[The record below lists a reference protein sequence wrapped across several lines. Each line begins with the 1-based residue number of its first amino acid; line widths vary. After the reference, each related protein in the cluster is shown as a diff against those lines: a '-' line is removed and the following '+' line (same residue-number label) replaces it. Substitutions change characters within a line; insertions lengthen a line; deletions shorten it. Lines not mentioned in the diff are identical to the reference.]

1 MTDNQP
7 REAES
12 VAEQDA
18 SLDSDDYLEETIAES
33 TAESAA
39 SGVSTPS
46 DSQAVMKSSA
56 IMAVGTITSRFT
68 GVVRDIAVAA
78 AIGSAIVADTYYLG
92 NSLPNII
99 YILVIGGALN
109 AIFIPQLIRHAK
121 HDADGGD
128 GYAHRLITLVGLIL
142 LVLAVLAIV
151 FAPLI
156 VDLYA
161 TSDFSAQERE
171 VAIAF
176 TRYCMPQVIFYG
188 LYTMFSQVLNARM
201 HFAAPMF
208 APIINNLIVIGT
220 AIAFIMMMVGT
231 VTVDNITPQ
240 QIMLLGLGTTIGVIA
255 QAAILVPFM
264 VKRGYRYRPKFNFR
278 GYGLRKSGT
287 LAGWTIGLV
296 LVNQI
301 GFLVIARLATHA
313 NVIAEANG
321 HFSQGLAT
329 YQRAFLV
336 FMLPHS
342 VITISLVT
350 ALLPRMSQAAADG
363 RLDEVADK
371 VAGGMR
377 VIAALIAPC
386 AAVIGFFGPAL
397 GTIFFG
403 FGANAG
409 EPAAYTGIVV
419 SMFAIGLIPFSLF
432 YTLLR
437 GWYSV
442 EDTRTPFFVT
452 VGYNVVAIPLTI
464 YLASLAPDN
473 YKVAALALA
482 YSLAYWVALAF
493 TWALL
498 RRRLGSLD
506 SKRTLSTLVRT
517 MIAAIAAAAL
527 GVTSAIGVVGTATGD
542 SFSVN
547 VLSQSWWTAFATLAV
562 GGLVTLAAYLLFSW
576 VLRVHEVK
584 EGLGVVTKRLKR
596 SRG

>member
-1 MTDNQP
+1 MTDASDKST
-7 REAES
+7 EKELES
-12 VAEQDA
+12 IEEIQAV
-18 SLDSDDYLEETIAES
+18 SDLET
-33 TAESAA
+33 TAENRAN
-39 SGVSTPS
+39 
-46 DSQAVMKSSA
+46 DNQAVMKSSA
-56 IMAVGTITSRFT
+56 IMASGTIISRLT
-68 GVVRDIAVAA
+68 GVIRDIVVAA
-78 AIGSAIVADTYYLG
+78 AIGSAIVADAYYLG

-109 AIFIPQLIRHAK
+109 AIFVPQLIRHMK
-121 HDADGGD
+121 NDKDGGD
-128 GYAHRLITLVGLIL
+128 GYAHRLITLVGLVL
-142 LVLAVLAIV
+142 LLLAILSIIL
-151 FAPLI
+151 APLI

-161 TSDFSAQERE
+161 TSEFDAQERE

-176 TRYCMPQVIFYG
+176 TRFCLPQIMFYG

-208 APIINNLIVIGT
+208 APIINNLVVIGT
-220 AIAFIMMMVGT
+220 AIAFIVMMVGT
-231 VTVDNITPQ
+231 VTVQNITPSQ
-240 QIMLLGLGTTIGVIA
+240 VALLGLGTTIGVVA
-255 QAAILVPFM
+255 QALVLVPFM
-264 VKRGYRYRPKFNFR
+264 IKYGYHYRPKFDFR

-301 GFLVIARLATHA
+301 GFLVITRLATHA
-313 NVIAEANG
+313 NVIAQSMG
-321 HFSQGLAT
+321 DFSQGLAT

-350 ALLPRMSQAAADG
+350 ALLPRMSQSAADG
-363 RLDEVADK
+363 KLSEVADK

-377 VIAALIAPC
+377 VITALLAPC

-419 SMFAIGLIPFSLF
+419 SMFAIGLLPFSLF

-442 EDTRTPFFVT
+442 EDTKTPFLVT
-452 VGYNVVAIPLTI
+452 VGYNIVAIPLTI
-464 YLASLAPDN
+464 YLANIAPDN

-482 YSLAYWVALAF
+482 YSLAYWVALVF
-493 TWALL
+493 TWFWLKH
-498 RRRLGSLD
+498 RLGSLD
-506 SKRTLSTLVRT
+506 SLHTISTLVRALV
-517 MIAAIAAAAL
+517 AAVAAAAISL
-527 GVTSAIGVVGTATGD
+527 VVAIWAVGTAHGD
-542 SFSVN
+542 SFSVDI
-547 VLSQSWWTAFATLAV
+547 LSHSWWTAFATLAV
-562 GGLVTLAAYLLFSW
+562 GGIVTLVLYLLFARI
-576 VLRVHEVK
+576 LRIHEVQ
-584 EGLGVVTKRLKR
+584 EGLNAVTSRLKR
-596 SRG
+596 VGS

>member
-1 MTDNQP
+1 MTDASDKST
-7 REAES
+7 EKELES
-12 VAEQDA
+12 IEEIQAV
-18 SLDSDDYLEETIAES
+18 SDLET
-33 TAESAA
+33 TAENRAN
-39 SGVSTPS
+39 
-46 DSQAVMKSSA
+46 DNQAVMKSSA
-56 IMAVGTITSRFT
+56 IMASGTIISRLT
-68 GVVRDIAVAA
+68 GVIRDIVVAA
-78 AIGSAIVADTYYLG
+78 AIGSAIVADAYYLG

-109 AIFIPQLIRHAK
+109 AIFVPQLIRHMK
-121 HDADGGD
+121 NDKDGGD
-128 GYAHRLITLVGLIL
+128 GYAHRLITLVGLVL
-142 LVLAVLAIV
+142 LLLAILSIIL
-151 FAPLI
+151 APLI

-161 TSDFSAQERE
+161 TSEFDAQERE

-176 TRYCMPQVIFYG
+176 TRFCLPQIMFYG

-208 APIINNLIVIGT
+208 APIINNLVVIGT
-220 AIAFIMMMVGT
+220 AITFIVMMVGT
-231 VTVDNITPQ
+231 VTVQNITPSQ
-240 QIMLLGLGTTIGVIA
+240 VALLGLGTTIGVVA
-255 QAAILVPFM
+255 QALVLVPFM
-264 VKRGYRYRPKFNFR
+264 IKYGYHYRPKFDFR

-301 GFLVIARLATHA
+301 GFLVITRLATHA
-313 NVIAEANG
+313 NVIAQSMG
-321 HFSQGLAT
+321 DFSQGLAT

-350 ALLPRMSQAAADG
+350 ALLPRMSQSAADG
-363 RLDEVADK
+363 KLSEVADK

-377 VIAALIAPC
+377 VITALLAPC

-419 SMFAIGLIPFSLF
+419 SMFAIGLLPFSLF

-442 EDTRTPFFVT
+442 EDTRTPFLVT
-452 VGYNVVAIPLTI
+452 VGYNIFAIPLTI
-464 YLASLAPDN
+464 YLANIAPDN

-482 YSLAYWVALAF
+482 YSLAYWVALVF
-493 TWALL
+493 TWFWLKH
-498 RRRLGSLD
+498 RLGSLD
-506 SKRTLSTLVRT
+506 SLRTISTLVRALV
-517 MIAAIAAAAL
+517 AAVAAAAIGL
-527 GVTSAIGVVGTATGD
+527 VVAIWAVGTAHGD
-542 SFSVN
+542 SFSVDI
-547 VLSQSWWTAFATLAV
+547 LSHSWWTAFATLAV
-562 GGLVTLAAYLLFSW
+562 GGIVTLVLYLLFARI
-576 VLRVHEVK
+576 LRIHEVQ
-584 EGLGVVTKRLKR
+584 EGLNAVTSRLKR
-596 SRG
+596 VGS